1 MNYTFSWKQNKYLL
15 QAEVLSQ
22 NQANWDKWGQ
32 AEGTKTVSN
41 RNGLNSSQAALF
53 SRHCIDEIE
62 IGECCAP
69 SKAASLGYFLATSYE
84 FCVRKLLFGFLCAFV
99 SRLSSCPFPL
109 FVSFFRGAQSYFDPA
124 TSCQPL
130 TAKNISCRVNKYL
143 CRGISEYLCSHL
155 YHFFY
160 GYLRFPAFSHSSSS
174 NLADTLRPGGHISNE
189 VIVPE
194 IS

>member
-1 MNYTFSWKQNKYLL
+1 MRTSRRQKKLI
-15 QAEVLSQ
+15 
-22 NQANWDKWGQ
+22 
-32 AEGTKTVSN
+32 N
-41 RNGLNSSQAALF
+41 RNELNSSQEAPF
-53 SRHCIDEIE
+53 SRHCIDKIE
-62 IGECCAP
+62 IDEFCLL
-69 SKAASLGYFLATSYE
+69 KQYLASLGYFLSTSNE

-109 FVSFFRGAQSYFDPA
+109 FVSFFRRAQSYFDPA

-143 CRGISEYLCSHL
+143 CRGISKYLCSHL

-194 IS
+194 IY

>member
-1 MNYTFSWKQNKYLL
+1 MRTRQ
-15 QAEVLSQ
+15 
-22 NQANWDKWGQ
+22 
-32 AEGTKTVSN
+32 EGKKTVSS

-53 SRHCIDEIE
+53 SRHCIEEIE
-62 IGECCAP
+62 IGECYP
-69 SKAASLGYFLATSYE
+69 LKQHVASLGYFLSTSYE
-84 FCVRKLLFGFLCAFV
+84 NCVRKLLFGFLCAFV

-109 FVSFFRGAQSYFDPA
+109 FVSFFRRAQSYFDPA

-143 CRGISEYLCSHL
+143 CRGISKYLCSHL

-174 NLADTLRPGGHISNE
+174 NLADTLRPGRHISNE

-194 IS
+194 IF

>member
-1 MNYTFSWKQNKYLL
+1 MRTSRRQ
-15 QAEVLSQ
+15 
-22 NQANWDKWGQ
+22 
-32 AEGTKTVSN
+32 KTLSN
-41 RNGLNSSQAALF
+41 RNGLNSSQTALF
-53 SRHCIDEIE
+53 SRHCIDELE

-69 SKAASLGYFLATSYE
+69 SKAASLGFFLATSNDFY
-84 FCVRKLLFGFLCAFV
+84 VRKLLFGFLCAFV

-143 CRGISEYLCSHL
+143 CCGISEYLCSHL